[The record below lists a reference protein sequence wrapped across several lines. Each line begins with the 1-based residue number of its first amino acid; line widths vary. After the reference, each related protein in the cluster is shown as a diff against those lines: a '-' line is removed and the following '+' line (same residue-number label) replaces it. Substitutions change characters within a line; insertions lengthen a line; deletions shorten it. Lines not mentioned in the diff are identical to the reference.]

1 MFFDFRLVGRSEVL
15 DNRKE
20 VFTLSKTAIVTG
32 GASGIGA
39 AIAERL
45 AKEGYNVA
53 INCSSEQSAS
63 TRGASVAEKCRA
75 YGVEAECFVADVSS
89 FEACGDM
96 VKEIKNRFGSVDVLV
111 NNAGITKDGL
121 LARMSEEQFDSVIAV
136 NLKSVFNMTRAVT
149 PIMMKQRSG
158 RMINITS
165 VAGLYGNAGQ
175 VNYSASKAGI
185 MGITMSAA
193 KELGARNIT
202 VNAIAPG
209 FVQTPMTD
217 VLPEQVKESI
227 LGATALKRFAKPEE
241 IAGAA
246 AFLASDDASFITGQV
261 IVVDGGLSM

>member
-1 MFFDFRLVGRSEVL
+1 MLI
-15 DNRKE
+15 
-20 VFTLSKTAIVTG
+20 LSKTAIVTG

-53 INCSSEQSAS
+53 IYCSSEQSAS
-63 TRGASVAEKCRA
+63 TRGAAVAEKCRA
-75 YGVEAECFVADVSS
+75 YNVEAECFVANVAS
-89 FEACGDM
+89 FDECGET
-96 VKEIKNRFGSVDVLV
+96 VKEVKKRFGSVDVLV

-121 LARMSEEQFDSVIAV
+121 IARMSEEQFDSVIAT

-158 RMINITS
+158 RMVNISS
-165 VAGLYGNAGQ
+165 VAGMYGNAGQ

-185 MGITMSAA
+185 VGITMSAA
-193 KELGARNIT
+193 KELGARGIT

-209 FVQTPMTD
+209 FVKTPMTD
-217 VLPEQVKESI
+217 VLPDEVKNSI
-227 LGATALKRFAKPEE
+227 LSATSLKRFAEPEE
-241 IAGAA
+241 IAGTV
-246 AFLASDDASFITGQV
+246 AFLVSDGAAFITGQV

>member
-1 MFFDFRLVGRSEVL
+1 MIILFSDWLVGRKIK
-15 DNRKE
+15 RKE

-32 GASGIGA
+32 AASGIGA
-39 AIAERL
+39 AIAKRL
-45 AKEGYNVA
+45 AKDGYNVA
-53 INCSSEQSAS
+53 INCSSEKSAS
-63 TRGASVAEKCRA
+63 ERGAAVAEKCRE

-89 FEACGDM
+89 FEACDKM
-96 VKEIKNRFGSVDVLV
+96 VKEVKARFGSVDVLV

-121 LARMSEEQFDSVIAV
+121 LARMSEEQFDTVIAV

-158 RMINITS
+158 RMINISS

-217 VLPEQVKESI
+217 VLPDNVKESI

-246 AFLASDDASFITGQV
+246 SFLASDDAAFITGQV

>member
-1 MFFDFRLVGRSEVL
+1 MFG
-15 DNRKE
+15 
-20 VFTLSKTAIVTG
+20 LSKTAIVTG

-39 AIAERL
+39 AISERL
-45 AKEGYNVA
+45 AKEGFNIA
-53 INCSSEQSAS
+53 INCSNEQSAK
-63 TRGASVAEKCRA
+63 TKGKDVAEKCMA

-89 FEACGDM
+89 FEACSDM
-96 VKEIKNRFGSVDVLV
+96 VKAIKARFGSVDVLV

-121 LARMSEEQFDSVIAV
+121 LARMSEEQFDTVIAT

-158 RMINITS
+158 RMVNITS

-193 KELGARNIT
+193 KELGARGIT

-209 FVQTPMTD
+209 FVKTPMTE
-217 VLPEQVKESI
+217 VLPEEVKKTI
-227 LGATALKRFAKPEE
+227 LSATALKRFAEPEE

-246 AFLASDDASFITGQV
+246 AFLVSDDAAFITGQV